1 MGGHRQRRAR
11 TERVQAIQ
19 QGQDPTSRYTA
30 ECVVLGDEIG
40 WDFES
45 VLYWWSQIAL
55 ARQQHNREPQAIAE
69 YLAMRN
75 VREALDC
82 RGRASD

>member
-1 MGGHRQRRAR
+1 MGAHRQRRAK
-11 TERVQAIQ
+11 TVTAIQ
-19 QGQDPTSRYTA
+19 QGQDPHSIYTA
-30 ECVVLGDEIG
+30 SCVEFADSIG

-55 ARQQHNREPQAIAE
+55 ARQKHNREPQAIAE

-75 VREALDC
+75 VQDALDC
-82 RGRASD
+82 RGRDPD